1 MENRKYATLQLP
13 RRAPA
18 PLRNSASD
26 SCLESEVISVLVRE
40 INDISTEV
48 KTCKIRIAELE
59 KAIEDLHQ
67 NRRNNVRSKFDIL
80 ADFLKLGSW
89 RAPRHL
95 RKSRMFFQRRRSSD
109 LIISEEL
116 SYKTDLSSVTKDKLY
131 CHVPRIVVAC
141 CELIEEKSKNQMV
154 GGLYRVPGDYAQ
166 IKRLR
171 RKITFENNYKC
182 LQEVHSIHT
191 LAGLLKIFFR
201 DIDPPLIKS
210 DEIERFPGLDTARWT
225 ICLPRARVRSM
236 QKFIATL
243 PDEYRET
250 LRYFLCHLKKMC
262 SDYPKN
268 LSSQSVAISIGP
280 SILHITAQYRG
291 NIQER
296 LKEYG
301 TLNEYLHF
309 MIDYCDEIFSC
320 NFTAQALNDSL
331 LNSMFVD

>member
-109 LIISEEL
+109 LI
-116 SYKTDLSSVTKDKLY
+116 V
-131 CHVPRIVVAC
+131 
-141 CELIEEKSKNQMV
+141 
-154 GGLYRVPGDYAQ
+154 
-166 IKRLR
+166 
-171 RKITFENNYKC
+171 
-182 LQEVHSIHT
+182 
-191 LAGLLKIFFR
+191 
-201 DIDPPLIKS
+201 
-210 DEIERFPGLDTARWT
+210 
-225 ICLPRARVRSM
+225 
-236 QKFIATL
+236 
-243 PDEYRET
+243 
-250 LRYFLCHLKKMC
+250 
-262 SDYPKN
+262 
-268 LSSQSVAISIGP
+268 
-280 SILHITAQYRG
+280 
-291 NIQER
+291 NIQH
-296 LKEYG
+296 L
-301 TLNEYLHF
+301 
-309 MIDYCDEIFSC
+309 
-320 NFTAQALNDSL
+320 
-331 LNSMFVD
+331 